1 MRLTLGVRDMHI
13 LRSFSRSLGWPELPN
28 GDNSWTGFLL
38 GMSCCIISCLGA
50 SSNPTLLSGALVPCL
65 RVNRC
70 HKVRRG
76 DVNV

>member
-1 MRLTLGVRDMHI
+1 MRLTLGVRDMDI
-13 LRSFSRSLGWPELPN
+13 LRSFCRTLGWPEPN
-28 GDNSWTGFLL
+28 GDTLL

-50 SSNPTLLSGALVPCL
+50 SSNPTLFSGALVPCL

-70 HKVRRG
+70 HKARRG